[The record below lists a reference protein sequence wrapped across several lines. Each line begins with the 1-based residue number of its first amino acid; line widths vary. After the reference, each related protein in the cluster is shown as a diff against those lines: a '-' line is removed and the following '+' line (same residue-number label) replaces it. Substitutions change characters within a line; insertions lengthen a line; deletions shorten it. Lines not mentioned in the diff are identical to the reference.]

1 MTLPQQ
7 HDMDLGLGDEL
18 LMTIG
23 GEDAVSA
30 RPAQEEQGNGVG
42 LGLGGKGIG
51 IGRDPP
57 EDAERPS
64 LLTRRRAATGEGEVG
79 PGLGKGPV
87 IRLDLAFSAAQST
100 AAPTHLAPAG
110 NIAATAVCVWV
121 RVPVCGCVRD
131 IGVAPVE
138 CVCVVGACVRA
149 CACACACVRVRACAW
164 VHSYIHTKHTN
175 MHTCICRYISTYIYT
190 CR

>member
-138 CVCVVGACVRA
+138 CVR
-149 CACACACVRVRACAW
+149 VRVRAC
-164 VHSYIHTKHTN
+164 VCVRVRGYIHTYIQN
-175 MHTCICRYISTYIYT
+175 IQTCIHAYTDTSPHTSTHADDT
-190 CR
+190 KGRGAPAT

>member
-175 MHTCICRYISTYIYT
+175 MHTCIYRYISTYIYT